1 MRVGR
6 TLPPA
11 AAPLGWR
18 DFVAGLGAQIDAP
31 RAVQRLETELE
42 AHFGVRYCF
51 LVSSGKAALALILH
65 ALKDLHP
72 ERDEVVIPAFTCYSV
87 PSSVLRAGLRIRLCD
102 LGQEGLDF
110 DPAQLSAALSG
121 NERILAVV
129 PTHLYGIAAD
139 IAGVR
144 SLVGKRP
151 VAIIEDAAQAMGE
164 DSGGGKLGTLGDAGF
179 FSLGRGKAFSTVEG
193 GVILTNRDD
202 LAEALQARLDQL
214 PGYGAGAL
222 VALAVKAAALIA
234 LIHPLLFWIP
244 RALPFLRL
252 GETLFERDFPMRRMS
267 AFQAGLA
274 RNWQRRLKAMR
285 DARRATALHWLQV
298 LRDLGEREPRMTRAP
313 YPALV
318 RFPLR
323 IRNGERRAAL
333 LRESVAEGAGIAPS
347 YPQPLNRLTA
357 LSGVIAAQDCPA
369 AERAARELV
378 TLPTHGYVKSGDVDR
393 LRRLL
398 GRALAAGRPQFS
410 NLSGATPP

>member
-1 MRVGR
+1 M
-6 TLPPA
+6 
-11 AAPLGWR
+11 GWR
-18 DFVAGLGAQIDAP
+18 DFFAGLGAQIDGP

-87 PSSVLRAGLRIRLCD
+87 PSSVLRAGLRIKLCD
-102 LGQEGLDF
+102 LSQEGLDF

-121 NERILAVV
+121 DERILAVV

-139 IAGVR
+139 VAGVR
-144 SLVGKRP
+144 HLVGKRP
-151 VAIIEDAAQAMGE
+151 VAIVEDAAQVMGE
-164 DSGGGKLGTLGDAGF
+164 DSRDGKLGTLGDAGF

-202 LAEALQARLDQL
+202 LAQALQARLDEL

-222 VALAVKAAALIA
+222 IALAAKTAALIA
-234 LIHPLLFWIP
+234 LIHPLLFWMP

-274 RNWQRRLKAMR
+274 RDWQRRLQTMR
-285 DARRATALHWLQV
+285 EERQANALQWLQV
-298 LRDLGEREPRMTRAP
+298 LRDLGEREPRIPRAP
-313 YPALV
+313 CPALV

-333 LRESVAEGAGIAPS
+333 LRESAAEGAGIAPG
-347 YPQPLNRLTA
+347 YPEPLNRLA
-357 LSGVIAAQDCPA
+357 ELSSVIAAQDCPA

-378 TLPTHGYVKSGDVDR
+378 TLPTHGYVKNGDVDR
-393 LRRLL
+393 SRRLL
-398 GRALAAGRPQFS
+398 GRALAASHPAAAANAMAAHDSRTFR
-410 NLSGATPP
+410 A